1 MKSWFLPVMLMLGL
15 LAARTATATA
25 TDATNAARQ
34 DFAAATQAF
43 HKADYAQALNLFLR
57 TRAAGMNTP
66 TLHYN
71 LGVTY
76 YHLQRYAEAEKE
88 FRGLLADRANAPVAN
103 YNLGLIAMQ
112 RGQRVQARA
121 YFISARDSNAAPQL
135 RNLAA
140 AALARLGATPAS
152 AKVQAVFSLSAGYDD
167 NVAVTPEADI
177 TGVSN
182 HGDSF
187 VETLAAAR
195 VQLSGTADNGV
206 RLDAGGLLRSY
217 QDLNRYNL
225 QAGRVGLSR
234 LMPLDDWAG
243 LAGVSLDTLYL
254 DGERFQNVG
263 TLTLQATRPVA
274 QGRRLQLRY
283 RASRIDGGSR
293 YEYVTGWRQRLGAEL
308 FIPWQRAQGLLG
320 YELELNNRRDLQQSA
335 EFFSQSPRRHA
346 VYAELRV
353 PVSTRLSVNARAT
366 YLRSDYSGTDVHP
379 EGATVQSGARKD
391 KQWQTSLQANYRFNP
406 HWQAFARYTHTN
418 NDSNFSSLGYRRNE
432 AQAGVELQF

>member
-1 MKSWFLPVMLMLGL
+1 MKSWLLPLMLTLGM
-15 LAARTATATA
+15 LAARTADAATA
-25 TDATNAARQ
+25 ATQ

-43 HKADYAQALNLFLR
+43 HKADYAQALTLFLHAR
-57 TRAAGMNTP
+57 EAGMNTP

-76 YHLQRYAEAEKE
+76 YRLHRYTEAESE
-88 FRGLLADRANAPVAN
+88 FRLLLSDRANAPVAN
-103 YNLGLIAMQ
+103 YNLGLIALQ
-112 RGQRVQARA
+112 RGQRDQARA
-121 YFISARDSNAAPQL
+121 YFTRTRDADAPPQL
-135 RNLAA
+135 RNLAV
-140 AALARLGATPAS
+140 AALARMTEAPATPR
-152 AKVQAVFSLSAGYDD
+152 VQGVVSLSAGYDD
-167 NVAVTPEADI
+167 NVALTPEADL

-182 HGDSF
+182 RGDSF
-187 VETLAAAR
+187 AEALVAAR
-195 VQLSGTADNGV
+195 VQLSGTADDGV

-243 LAGVSLDTLYL
+243 LAGVSLDTIYL
-254 DGERFQNVG
+254 DGQRFQNVG
-263 TLTLQATRPVA
+263 TLTLQATRPLA
-274 QGRRLQLRY
+274 QGQRLQLRY
-283 RASRIDGGSR
+283 RASRIDGGSN
-293 YEYVTGWRQRLGAEL
+293 YDYVTGWRHRLGAEL
-308 FIPWQRAQGLLG
+308 FIPWQRQQWLLG
-320 YELELNNRRDLQQSA
+320 YELELNNRRDLQQGG

-379 EGATVQSGARKD
+379 EGAALQTGARKD
-391 KQWQTSLQANYRFNP
+391 NQWQTSLQANYRLDP

-418 NDSNFSSLGYRRNE
+418 NDSNFGSLSYRRNE